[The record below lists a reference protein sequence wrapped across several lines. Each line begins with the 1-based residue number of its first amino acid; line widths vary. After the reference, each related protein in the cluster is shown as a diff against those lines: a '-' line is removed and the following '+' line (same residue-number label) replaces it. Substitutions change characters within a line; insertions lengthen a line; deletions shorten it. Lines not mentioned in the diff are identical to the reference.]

1 MKEVFLKK
9 EFRKTEILL
18 VFSLEGENT
27 VKFKGLNCV
36 LVMEMEVFRI

>member
-36 LVMEMEVFRI
+36 WVMAMEVFGI

>member
-36 LVMEMEVFRI
+36 LVMGIGIFGI